1 MKPIDTLKNGLEIL
15 HNQICDHKASLEA
28 ALKANEP
35 ISMADEEWLDNS
47 ANLAD
52 EERLVNELDSAAN
65 YESTLERLN
74 LQYRL
79 TVEKLMRIAI
89 SDGNE
94 KSVFS
99 AKKHSCKI

>member
-15 HNQICDHKASLEA
+15 HNQICDCKVSLKA

-47 ANLAD
+47 GNLVD
-52 EERLVNELDSAAN
+52 KERLVNELDSVAN
-65 YESTLERLN
+65 LKRLN
-74 LQYRL
+74 LQDRL

-89 SDGNE
+89 SNGNE

-99 AKKHSCKI
+99 AKKHSYKI